1 METTSKIAC
10 NILVDV
16 LAAQGIR
23 KFVVSPGSRN
33 APIIVALSR
42 RDDVVKHVIVDERSA
57 AFVALGI
64 AQQSGEA
71 VGIVCTSGTA
81 LLNYAPAVAEAYYQ
95 KLPLIVI
102 SADRPREWIDQDDS
116 QTIRQYEALSQFV
129 KKSYDLP
136 ARCDDATAQWYVN
149 RMVNDAVIEATGGQ
163 PAPVHINLQLDEPL
177 GCFADYKEGG
187 ERVIESVQPP
197 ASLSTATITLLEKI
211 ASGKKVLVI
220 AGFGKENPALSK
232 AVEAFRETT
241 GAVVLTETIAN
252 IRSDNAV
259 RAIDRTLLAM
269 DKEDEYVP
277 DVLITLGGALVS
289 RMIKVLMRRHRPA
302 EHWHIGVTS
311 TTVDC
316 MQSLTKRIQVDPV
329 AFFNAF
335 RPIANRNYAMLWDS
349 LALLGKVRQNAY
361 LQTAPWSDIKAFSI
375 LLPTLP
381 ADWCLQLSNGT
392 TIRYAQLFGDEIACR
407 SYCNRGVSGIDGSTS
422 TAVGASLAYKGATL
436 LITGDMSFSYDL
448 SGLANA
454 HLGNNLKIVV
464 IDNGGGGIFRFVKST
479 ASLPE
484 LEDYLEVHRQVPVKE
499 YAAAFGFT
507 YFEASDETSLRQ
519 VLPIFLTSSSK
530 PAILA
535 IRTDHLESA
544 ETLKRYFEI

>member
-42 RDDVVKHVIVDERSA
+42 RDDVVKHVVVDERSA

-197 ASLSTATITLLEKI
+197 ASLSTATIALLEKI

-220 AGFGKENPALSK
+220 AGFGKENPALSE

-302 EHWHIGVTS
+302 EHWHVGVTS

-329 AFFNAF
+329 AFFSAF
-335 RPIANRNYAMLWDS
+335 RPIANRNYAMLWKQPGAS
-349 LALLGKVRQNAY
+349 RKG
-361 LQTAPWSDIKAFSI
+361 APKRLSSDCPMERHESI
-375 LLPTLP
+375 FHPAACPPCRLVPATVERHNHPLRPTLWRRNRLP
-381 ADWCLQLSNGT
+381 KLLQQGSVGHRRIDIDGRWSITCLQGCDVA
-392 TIRYAQLFGDEIACR
+392 R
-407 SYCNRGVSGIDGSTS
+407 
-422 TAVGASLAYKGATL
+422 
-436 LITGDMSFSYDL
+436 
-448 SGLANA
+448 
-454 HLGNNLKIVV
+454 
-464 IDNGGGGIFRFVKST
+464 
-479 ASLPE
+479 
-484 LEDYLEVHRQVPVKE
+484 HR
-499 YAAAFGFT
+499 
-507 YFEASDETSLRQ
+507 
-519 VLPIFLTSSSK
+519 
-530 PAILA
+530 
-535 IRTDHLESA
+535 
-544 ETLKRYFEI
+544 

>member
-163 PAPVHINLQLDEPL
+163 PAPVHINLQLDE
-177 GCFADYKEGG
+177 A
-187 ERVIESVQPP
+187 
-197 ASLSTATITLLEKI
+197 
-211 ASGKKVLVI
+211 
-220 AGFGKENPALSK
+220 
-232 AVEAFRETT
+232 
-241 GAVVLTETIAN
+241 
-252 IRSDNAV
+252 
-259 RAIDRTLLAM
+259 
-269 DKEDEYVP
+269 
-277 DVLITLGGALVS
+277 
-289 RMIKVLMRRHRPA
+289 
-302 EHWHIGVTS
+302 
-311 TTVDC
+311 
-316 MQSLTKRIQVDPV
+316 
-329 AFFNAF
+329 
-335 RPIANRNYAMLWDS
+335 
-349 LALLGKVRQNAY
+349 
-361 LQTAPWSDIKAFSI
+361 
-375 LLPTLP
+375 
-381 ADWCLQLSNGT
+381 
-392 TIRYAQLFGDEIACR
+392 
-407 SYCNRGVSGIDGSTS
+407 
-422 TAVGASLAYKGATL
+422 
-436 LITGDMSFSYDL
+436 
-448 SGLANA
+448 
-454 HLGNNLKIVV
+454 
-464 IDNGGGGIFRFVKST
+464 
-479 ASLPE
+479 
-484 LEDYLEVHRQVPVKE
+484 
-499 YAAAFGFT
+499 
-507 YFEASDETSLRQ
+507 
-519 VLPIFLTSSSK
+519 
-530 PAILA
+530 
-535 IRTDHLESA
+535 
-544 ETLKRYFEI
+544 